1 MSIKLNVKSKVW
13 LEKDG
18 KLVFGIGKATIL
30 KSIQK
35 NGSINKAAKEL
46 NMSYR
51 HAWSYIKSAE
61 KRLAKRLVICTKGG
75 SGGGRT
81 TLTPYAKNLLQK
93 FLNLE
98 HKVKLFVDKV
108 YKKTF

>member
-1 MSIKLNVKSKVW
+1 MSVKLNIKSKVW

-18 KLVFGIGKATIL
+18 KLVFGIGRATIL
-30 KSIQK
+30 KSIQR

-51 HAWSYIKSAE
+51 HAWSYIRSAE
-61 KRLAKRLVICTKGG
+61 KRLGKKFVICTKGG
-75 SGGGRT
+75 LGGGST
-81 TLTPYAKNLLQK
+81 TLTPYAKNLLKK
-93 FLNLE
+93 FLDLE
-98 HKVKLFVDKV
+98 RRIKLFVNKA